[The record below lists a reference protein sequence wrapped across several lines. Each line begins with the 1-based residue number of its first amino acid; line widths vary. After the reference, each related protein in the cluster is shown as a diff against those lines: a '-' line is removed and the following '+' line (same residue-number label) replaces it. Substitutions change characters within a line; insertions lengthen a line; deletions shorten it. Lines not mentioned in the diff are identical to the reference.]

1 MDRPR
6 SLSPDS
12 RLVIDGLLNLDIVQ
26 RSPRTTQVA
35 ESLLNL
41 AEEVLLP
48 IDGNIDT
55 NVEQEQT
62 DDIEEPQIE
71 ANPPA
76 QDQTPSRPKKQT
88 KKRKGK
94 GRRKKHYVLKRR
106 HQINYRKIPKSR
118 NENVEIDEPMIF
130 DMDPPAEP
138 VPNIDEDMDE
148 SEDEAPILPEKG
160 NQIEIIQNCFD
171 CFIIFI
177 LFFQTPLENWNLKQK
192 NLLSS
197 ECTTL

>member
-1 MDRPR
+1 MILFHYRYLKPNMDRPR

-26 RSPRTTQVA
+26 RSPRTSQVA

-48 IDGNIDT
+48 IDGNLDT

-76 QDQTPSRPKKQT
+76 QVQKPSSRQKQT

-94 GRRKKHYVLKRR
+94 GRRKKHYVTKRR

-118 NENVEIDEPMIF
+118 KENVEIDEPMIF

-138 VPNIDEDMDE
+138 VPKNT
-148 SEDEAPILPEKG
+148 
-160 NQIEIIQNCFD
+160 
-171 CFIIFI
+171 
-177 LFFQTPLENWNLKQK
+177 QT
-192 NLLSS
+192 S
-197 ECTTL
+197 

>member
-62 DDIEEPQIE
+62 DNIEDAQIE
-71 ANPPA
+71 ANPA
-76 QDQTPSRPKKQT
+76 QVQQPVWSQNIF
-88 KKRKGK
+88 
-94 GRRKKHYVLKRR
+94 GRRYLY
-106 HQINYRKIPKSR
+106 HQ
-118 NENVEIDEPMIF
+118 
-130 DMDPPAEP
+130 
-138 VPNIDEDMDE
+138 
-148 SEDEAPILPEKG
+148 
-160 NQIEIIQNCFD
+160 
-171 CFIIFI
+171 
-177 LFFQTPLENWNLKQK
+177 
-192 NLLSS
+192 
-197 ECTTL
+197 